1 MKSAAKAHLLPGNG
15 AVDTWQCSSAPRLHI
30 LFVRVIFELNLVGC

>member
-15 AVDTWQCSSAPRLHI
+15 AADTWQRSSAPRLHI
-30 LFVRVIFELNLVGC
+30 LLGLGYLRA